1 MTSTLFESF
10 MVFYL
15 LEVIVLAFIAFDLI
29 REGKKTEEEIYG
41 EGSLSSKGP
50 SPSDMIKMRAIAK
63 EMERQ
68 NK

>member
-15 LEVIVLAFIAFDLI
+15 LEVLILGFIGFNIL
-29 REGKKTEEEIYG
+29 REIKKEEVSSSGG
-41 EGSLSSKGP
+41 ETNASGP
-50 SPSDMIKMRAIAK
+50 SPSDIIKMRAIAK
-63 EMERQ
+63 EMQRQ

>member
-15 LEVIVLAFIAFDLI
+15 LEVLILVAMAFHII
-29 REGKKTEEEIYG
+29 RESKQNESVIHNND
-41 EGSLSSKGP
+41 LSTTNGP
-50 SPSDMIKMRAIAK
+50 TPSDMIKMRAMAK

-68 NK
+68 SK